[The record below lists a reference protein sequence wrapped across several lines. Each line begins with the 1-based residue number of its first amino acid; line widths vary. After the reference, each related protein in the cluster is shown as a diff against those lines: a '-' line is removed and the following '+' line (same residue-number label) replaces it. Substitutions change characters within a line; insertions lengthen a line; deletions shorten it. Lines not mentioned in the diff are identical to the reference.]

1 MKGPDIKSNDDLD
14 ISVLLK
20 IILRN
25 KKIIFIISLLSFISG
40 SLISFIPKKI
50 WVGDLQIIKSNNS
63 LCNIQLDDYT
73 GLDLLKSEKVLK
85 NIYKEIKL
93 EKTDKSEIIK
103 LPKFSEWSNQFN
115 IDFLRGTR
123 IINIS
128 YKDQNKKDILPILKR
143 IPLNYESYIKKETEK
158 CLLIEKTTLKN
169 QLLKAEEY
177 FDKSSIKLLNF
188 VKSNNLTFV
197 KFKRTDEMSM
207 TTLMLLEENERK
219 KISPSIL
226 LKYEF
231 LLENYSNNKNQLQ
244 DLKKQYF
251 NKEVALLSNKNKNVI
266 EILKEPQLKENPIYP
281 EKRKI
286 AFLALLIGLIVS
298 SFIVIWKEADNFNE
312 INISK

>member
-40 SLISFIPKKI
+40 CLISFIPKKI
-50 WVGDLQIIKSNNS
+50 WLGDLQIIKSNNS

-73 GLDLLKSEKVLK
+73 GLDLLKSEKILK
-85 NIYKEIKL
+85 NIYKELKL

-103 LPKFSEWSNQFN
+103 LPKFAEWSNQFN
-115 IDFLRGTR
+115 ADFLRGTR
-123 IINIS
+123 IISIS
-128 YKDQNKKDILPILKR
+128 YKDHNKEDILPILKR
-143 IPLNYESYIKKETEK
+143 IPIDYKSFIRKETEK
-158 CLLIEKTTLKN
+158 CLLDQKITLKN
-169 QLLKAEEY
+169 QLIKAEEY
-177 FDKSSIKLLNF
+177 FNNSSSELLNF
-188 VKSNNLTFV
+188 VESNNLTFV

-207 TTLMLLEENERK
+207 TTLMLLEENDRA

-244 DLKKQYF
+244 DLKKEYF
-251 NKEVALLSNKNKNVI
+251 NNEVALLSNNEKVI
-266 EILKEPQLKENPIYP
+266 EVLKDPQLRENPIYP

-286 AFLALLIGLIVS
+286 AFLSLLIGLTVS
-298 SFIVIWKEADNFNE
+298 SFIVIWKETSNFNE
-312 INISK
+312 TNISK